1 MFYFFGNCWIFFF
14 SWNWLIWFHQFHE
27 IFGRLEERWNHIILI
42 GLNNF
47 NPIGLSPCIKL
58 SNFFCCRIW
67 IHHVWL
73 GLALLLYITDIN
85 NSEPQEHHTIRHKK
99 GVKTRKQVPGGRGE
113 GACAQHGPPACLARN
128 KMNLMLC
135 SIDKKRGLTLSSHL
149 IALFGT
155 HFFPLYEI
163 LIKEKIQLFAI
174 WNCLAIAIS
183 QFITS

>member
-1 MFYFFGNCWIFFF
+1 MFYWTFNIFIVLF
-14 SWNWLIWFHQFHE
+14 SWKLL

-99 GVKTRKQVPGGRGE
+99 GVKTRKQVPGGRGNGM

-135 SIDKKRGLTLSSHL
+135 SSIDKKRGLTLSSHL

-163 LIKEKIQLFAI
+163 LIKKRFNFFLSEIVLQLLSH
-174 WNCLAIAIS
+174 NS
-183 QFITS
+183 

>member
-1 MFYFFGNCWIFFF
+1 MSFWPAVLYLH
-14 SWNWLIWFHQFHE
+14 LIKNFNY
-27 IFGRLEERWNHIILI
+27 ERRAVKHNFITVI

-135 SIDKKRGLTLSSHL
+135 SIDKKGAWHWVHISLHCLEPIFSPIRNSDLKKKFNLIFFYLTLSC
-149 IALFGT
+149 
-155 HFFPLYEI
+155 
-163 LIKEKIQLFAI
+163 
-174 WNCLAIAIS
+174 NCYLTIHNIIS
-183 QFITS
+183 YL